1 MGKALICYQI
11 LLTNSCR
18 KCMEI
23 SLESLYWI
31 LGLEGLKGQSWR
43 VLKSRYT
50 GGAQN
55 KDFGAVSQADLTRG

>member
-23 SLESLYWI
+23 SLESLY
-31 LGLEGLKGQSWR
+31 LD
-43 VLKSRYT
+43 T
-50 GGAQN
+50 GA
-55 KDFGAVSQADLTRG
+55 

>member
-18 KCMEI
+18 KCMEV
-23 SLESLYWI
+23 SLESLY
-31 LGLEGLKGQSWR
+31 LDTGAKGLTGQSWR

-55 KDFGAVSQADLTRG
+55 KDFGTVSQTDLTRG